1 MKFSVIINLTAI
13 LLLFTVIGGCQE
25 KEVIIQETYHKN
37 GAVESQI
44 PIVNGKRDGMQK
56 FFYEDGKL
64 ASQVLYV
71 QDLKQGQFKAWFHD
85 GKLKLVANYR
95 DSKLQGE
102 ATTYYENGK
111 IITGLSEAEQMD
123 DVMVFHAG
131 TAFKDADIV
140 SSGGR
145 VLGVTA
151 LGVTIADAKRR
162 AYEAVEKIKFEGA
175 YFRRDIANKAIR

>member
-1 MKFSVIINLTAI
+1 LKILSIIVIFTAKIINYSGLKMKFSVIINLTAI

-111 IITGLSEAEQMD
+111 IMLKERYEKGRLTYQKKYSYE
-123 DVMVFHAG
+123 
-131 TAFKDADIV
+131 
-140 SSGGR
+140 GR
-145 VLGVTA
+145 VE
-151 LGVTIADAKRR
+151 
-162 AYEAVEKIKFEGA
+162 YEDE
-175 YFRRDIANKAIR
+175 Y